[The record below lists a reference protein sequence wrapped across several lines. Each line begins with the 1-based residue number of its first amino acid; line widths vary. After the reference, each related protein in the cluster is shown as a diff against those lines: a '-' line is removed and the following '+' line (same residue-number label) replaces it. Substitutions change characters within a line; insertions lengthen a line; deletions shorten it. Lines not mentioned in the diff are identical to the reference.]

1 MLKKTEKDKKMHEE
15 NDKEVLVEEE
25 DEISD
30 LDGEEGEHN
39 KSNGNGTCL
48 EVEDISVKE
57 ENEEGVLEQVG
68 QHNYSKS
75 FLKKVS
81 GPEEREE
88 EAAMKTEDS
97 VVFDSGMSFNEGMV
111 KRNETEKAE
120 VQLEQ
125 KQEETEGQALP
136 HDRKSRRQRIRS
148 M

>member
-1 MLKKTEKDKKMHEE
+1 DE
-15 NDKEVLVEEE
+15 NEKEVPVEEE

-30 LDGEEGEHN
+30 FDGEEAEHK

-57 ENEEGVLEQVG
+57 ENEEG
-68 QHNYSKS
+68 HNYSKS

-88 EAAMKTEDS
+88 EAAVKMEDS
-97 VVFDSGMSFNEGMV
+97 VVFDSSMSFNEGTV

-120 VQLEQ
+120 VQ
-125 KQEETEGQALP
+125 
-136 HDRKSRRQRIRS
+136 
-148 M
+148 